1 MCGRS
6 GGDGELAMAELEEK
20 VRVMNEGRQSEK
32 TEIGVER
39 GEIYAEEISNWKRKF
54 EFEAEFRFFCVKING
69 SLRLLFRGLGETK
82 ETAWR
87 WQRSKKSEASV
98 SRVYSFGFLD

>member
-32 TEIGVER
+32 TEIGVEL
-39 GEIYAEEISNWKRKF
+39 GEIYAEEIS
-54 EFEAEFRFFCVKING
+54 
-69 SLRLLFRGLGETK
+69 S
-82 ETAWR
+82 
-87 WQRSKKSEASV
+87 
-98 SRVYSFGFLD
+98 